1 VIRLV
6 TWNLWWRFGPWRER
20 GPAVETVLRHATPDL
35 VTLQEVHRGD
45 DVDQLASLG
54 DALDLPHRAWSPNR
68 VPARWRRRA
77 GDDARDAEVGVALLS
92 RWPLLEVTEAD
103 LPDAGAEA
111 EGRTALGAV
120 VEHPDGPLPLV
131 TTHLSSSPA
140 GSAVR
145 VEQVRAVA
153 ALVRHLQQRVAD
165 PRPPVVTGDFNAE
178 PESDEMRLLGG
189 HLTAPSVPGLVL
201 VDAWRLAPGDGP
213 GWTWR
218 RENPYLGPG
227 NPDARIDHVLV
238 GLGTAVGRATLVGAG
253 PQDVDGAPV
262 WPSDHAGVLVD
273 LDPATRR

>member
-1 VIRLV
+1 MTRLV

-20 GPAVETVLRHATPDL
+20 GPAIEAVLRAAAPDL

-45 DVDQLASLG
+45 DGDQLASLAA
-54 DALDLPHRAWSPNR
+54 ALDLPHVAWSPNHQ
-68 VPARWRRRA
+68 PGRWRRRG
-77 GDDARDAEVGVALLS
+77 GDDAQGAEVGVAVLS
-92 RWPLLEVTEAD
+92 RWQLEQVSEVD
-103 LPDAGAEA
+103 LPDGGDEP
-111 EGRTALGAV
+111 EGRTALGALV
-120 VEHPDGPLPLV
+120 VHPDGPLPLV

-153 ALVRHLQQRVAD
+153 ALVDHLQRQVDA
-165 PRPPVVTGDFNAE
+165 PLPAVVTGDLNAE
-178 PESDEMRLLGG
+178 PESDELRLLGG
-189 HLTAPSVPGLVL
+189 HLTAPAVPGLVL
-201 VDAWRLAPGDGP
+201 VDAWRLAPGEGP

-238 GLGTAVGRATLVGAG
+238 GPGTAVGRAELVGAG
-253 PQDVDGAPV
+253 PVQVGGAPV

-273 LDPATRR
+273 LDPAPRR